1 MASIF
6 GRDPSA
12 TASPRFPARSCKTCS
27 GGSKAFSPSQFFAC
41 WDGFPEPQPAVRLA
55 RRIPLLS
62 LLLAPILLF
71 LVAPAFGQDTSA
83 DDPLNEVH
91 VNTPPPVAAKTDPSI
106 PLTAGA
112 SLRTGIQFRVDTNIV
127 LIPLTVTDPM
137 DRLVTGLE
145 KQNFTILE
153 DNHPENIRTFACDDA
168 PVSIGVILDLSGSM
182 SNKVVRARGAV
193 LQFMKTS
200 NPQDEFF
207 VIGFN
212 DRPELISDFTS
223 STDDIEARLATVQA
237 GHRTALLDAIYMG
250 LEKMKQARYQRKA
263 LLIVSD
269 GGDNSSRYTENEVR
283 AAVKEADVQIY
294 SIGIFDPE
302 AATVEERNG
311 PILLNDISSDTGGRL
326 FRVDDLSEMGDIAT
340 RISAELRN
348 EYVLGYKTDDARMDG
363 KWRKVK
369 VKLSPPPGLPQLTVH
384 ARAGYYAPLQ

>member
-1 MASIF
+1 MASSF
-6 GRDPSA
+6 GRERGVI
-12 TASPRFPARSCKTCS
+12 ASP
-27 GGSKAFSPSQFFAC
+27 GSPWAAT
-41 WDGFPEPQPAVRLA
+41 LA
-55 RRIPLLS
+55 QCIPLLS
-62 LLLAPILLF
+62 LLLAPLL
-71 LVAPAFGQDTSA
+71 LSLPACAQDNPE
-83 DDPLNEVH
+83 DPLNQVH
-91 VNTPPPVAAKTDPSI
+91 VNTPPPVAVTKDPSI

-127 LIPLTVTDPM
+127 LVPLTVTDPM

-145 KQNFTILE
+145 KQNFTVLE
-153 DNHPENIRTFACDDA
+153 DSHNQAIRTFACDDA

-212 DRPELISDFTS
+212 DRPQLITDYTS
-223 STDDIEARLATVQA
+223 SPDDVEARLATIQA
-237 GHRTALLDAIYMG
+237 GHRTALLDAIYFG
-250 LEKMKQARYQRKA
+250 LEKMKQAKYQRKA

-269 GGDNSSRYTENEVR
+269 GGDNNSRYTENEVR
-283 AAVKEADVQIY
+283 SSVKEADVQVY

-302 AATVEERNG
+302 AATAEERNG
-311 PILLNDISSDTGGRL
+311 PMLLNDLSNDTGGRL

-348 EYVLGYKTDDARMDG
+348 EYVLGYKTDNTRMDG

-369 VKLSPPPGLPQLTVH
+369 VRLQPPPGLPQLTVH
-384 ARAGYYAPLQ
+384 ARTGYYAPLQ

>member
-1 MASIF
+1 MASVI
-6 GRDPSA
+6 GRERGVQ
-12 TASPRFPARSCKTCS
+12 ASP
-27 GGSKAFSPSQFFAC
+27 GFFQA
-41 WDGFPEPQPAVRLA
+41 AIRA

-62 LLLAPILLF
+62 LLLAPLLLL
-71 LVAPAFGQDTSA
+71 LVTPASGQDTST

-91 VNTPPPVAAKTDPSI
+91 VATPPPVAAKADPSI
-106 PLTAGA
+106 PLTPGA
-112 SLRTGIQFRVDTNIV
+112 TLRTGIQFRVDTNIV
-127 LIPLTVTDPM
+127 LVPLTVTDPM

-145 KQNFTILE
+145 KENFLVLE
-153 DNHPENIRTFACDDA
+153 DNHQQPIRTFACDDA

-200 NPQDEFF
+200 NPQDEFY

-212 DRPELISDFTS
+212 DRPELITDFTS
-223 STDDIEARLATVQA
+223 SPDDVEARLATIQA
-237 GHRTALLDAIYMG
+237 GHRTALLDAIYFG
-250 LEKMKQARYQRKA
+250 LEKMKQAKYQRKA

-269 GGDNSSRYTENEVR
+269 GGDNNSRYTENEVR
-283 AAVKEADVQIY
+283 SAVKEADVQIY

-311 PILLNDISSDTGGRL
+311 PLLLNDISSDTGGRL

-348 EYVLGYKTDDARMDG
+348 EYVLGYKTDNARMDG